1 MILTFIKEPTYACVF
16 FVDDSKYNVIQAS
29 RIKAD
34 KNNFQVRCNGVW
46 FKVLIFGKGS
56 KENCERSAAHLGKA
70 LVTDLS
76 DSSSDISTHSVDNDA
91 DDDIGDE
98 DENNV
103 RVVVRGNQD
112 LDVSVSSL
120 ITSASNLSLADAYVS
135 NSNLISKK
143 EPKELISTN
152 KEEFKQIMTAIS
164 GLTDIVGILSKKL
177 ENSDQNNDP
186 SPIVELF

>member
-1 MILTFIKEPTYACVF
+1 MILTFIKEPTYAL
-16 FVDDSKYNVIQAS
+16 
-29 RIKAD
+29 
-34 KNNFQVRCNGVW
+34 
-46 FKVLIFGKGS
+46 FKVLIFGKSS
-56 KENCERSAAHLGKA
+56 KENCERRAAHLGKA

-98 DENNV
+98 GENNV
-103 RVVVRGNQD
+103 RFVVRGNQD

-143 EPKELISTN
+143 EPKELVSTH

>member
-1 MILTFIKEPTYACVF
+1 M
-16 FVDDSKYNVIQAS
+16 
-29 RIKAD
+29 
-34 KNNFQVRCNGVW
+34 
-46 FKVLIFGKGS
+46 
-56 KENCERSAAHLGKA
+56 
-70 LVTDLS
+70 TDLS

-91 DDDIGDE
+91 DDDIGHE

-103 RVVVRGNQD
+103 RVVVRDNQD
-112 LDVSVSSL
+112 FDVSVSSL
-120 ITSASNLSLADAYVS
+120 ITSASNLSLADAYGS

-177 ENSDQNNDP
+177 ENSD
-186 SPIVELF
+186 

>member
-29 RIKAD
+29 RIKAA

-56 KENCERSAAHLGKA
+56 KENCEKRAAHLGKA

-91 DDDIGDE
+91 DDDIGHE

-103 RVVVRGNQD
+103 RVVVRDNQD
-112 LDVSVSSL
+112 FDVSVSSL
-120 ITSASNLSLADAYVS
+120 ITSASNLSLADAYGS

-143 EPKELISTN
+143 NQKNLFLQTRKNLN
-152 KEEFKQIMTAIS
+152 K
-164 GLTDIVGILSKKL
+164 
-177 ENSDQNNDP
+177 
-186 SPIVELF
+186 